1 MITEARKVFNIIK
14 ALMTTRAAKNGFTRA
29 MNNHT
34 RGNGK
39 PRPQSTKNKSSS
51 LSRYYN
57 KDSWNVQM
65 VMKAMQTVVMGLILT
80 AYKHC
85 KGFAQILDVC
95 IDLTTLEK
103 TGDFP
108 SLPISVLNNVKGLH
122 IVVLYVC
129 LAGHKYPFAY
139 AIWKGKGRV
148 SVSDLAIALIKQL
161 QRHLPSGFK
170 IRVLADTAFG
180 TTRLLEACEARGIHA
195 VTGIPRDRK
204 TSDGHRLDERIER
217 GACVY
222 LNGCSIPVWV
232 SWFKLALADNSFE
245 WRFVVSTKAG
255 NWLSIIK
262 WGRGRWVIEA
272 FFKCMKSRFG
282 LDQFGQR
289 TLKGVIRFLALCFL
303 AYILTAISRTNL
315 KDIPDWQELAAQVR
329 RELLTLVCWME
340 VERERELLLLILKRA
355 SDNYALIT

>member
-14 ALMTTRAAKNGFTRA
+14 ALMTTRAAKNSFTTA

-39 PRPQSTKNKSSS
+39 PRPQSTKNKASS

-57 KDSWNVQM
+57 KNDWDVRM
-65 VMKAMQTVVMGLILT
+65 VMSAMQTVVIGLILT
-80 AYKHC
+80 AYKHS
-85 KGFAQILDVC
+85 KGFAQVLDACV
-95 IDLTTLEK
+95 DLTTLEK

-108 SLPISVLNNVKGLH
+108 ALPVCVLNKVKGLH

-129 LAGHKYPFAY
+129 LAGYKYPFAY
-139 AIWKGKGRV
+139 AIWKGKGKA
-148 SVSDLAIALIKQL
+148 SVSDLAIALVKQL
-161 QRHLPSGFK
+161 QRRLPKGFK
-170 IRVLADTAFG
+170 IRLLADTAFG

-222 LNGCSIPVWV
+222 LNGCRIPVWV
-232 SWFKLALADNSFE
+232 SWFKLFLSDDAFE
-245 WRFVVSTKAG
+245 WRFVVSTKVG

-262 WGRGRWVIEA
+262 WGRNRWVIEA

-289 TLKGVIRFLALCFL
+289 SFFGVIRFLTLCFL
-303 AYILTAISRTNL
+303 AYILTAISRIDL
-315 KDIPDWQELAAQVR
+315 KELPDWQELAAQVR
-329 RELLTLVCWME
+329 RELLPLVCWFE
-340 VERERELLLLILKRA
+340 IERERELLIPILQRQM
-355 SDNYALIT
+355 DNYASIA

>member
-1 MITEARKVFNIIK
+1 MITEARKVFNTIK
-14 ALMTTRAAKNGFTRA
+14 ALMPSRATKNGFTSA

-39 PRPQSTKNKSSS
+39 PRPQSTKGKASS

-57 KDSWNVQM
+57 KNDWDVQM
-65 VMKAMQTVVMGLILT
+65 VMDAMQSVVLGLILT

-85 KGFAQILDVC
+85 KGFAQVLDAC

-108 SLPISVLNNVKGLH
+108 ALPVCVLNSVKGLH

-139 AIWKGKGRV
+139 GIWKGKGKA
-148 SVSDLAIALIKQL
+148 SVSDLALALVKQL
-161 QRHLPSGFK
+161 QRGLPNGFK
-170 IRVLADTAFG
+170 IRLLADTAFG
-180 TTRLLEACEARGIHA
+180 TTQLLEACHARGIQA
-195 VTGIPRDRK
+195 VTGIARDRK
-204 TSDGHRLDERIER
+204 TLDGYRLDERIER

-222 LNGCSIPVWV
+222 LKGCKIPVWV
-232 SWFKLALADNSFE
+232 SWFKLFAADDSFE

-262 WGRGRWVIEA
+262 WGRGRWIIEA

-289 TLKGVIRFLALCFL
+289 TLNGVICFLALCFL
-303 AYILTAISRTNL
+303 AYILTAISRPNL
-315 KDIPDWQELAAQVR
+315 KEIPDWQELAAQVR
-329 RELLTLVCWME
+329 RELLPWLCWIE
-340 VERERELLLLILKRA
+340 VERERELLIPILKQEL
-355 SDNYALIT
+355 DNYASIT